1 MKKITVLTFML
12 CCFFSNAGAA
22 GLTASVDKTT
32 VPLGEAFVLTLSAD
46 ESVNEMPDLSV
57 LEKNFKVY
65 STSVSR
71 QNYIINGKSEAS
83 TNWQIGLIALNP
95 GSQEIPSVTI
105 GKDKT
110 KPVQINVISTAA
122 QAAAPADAT
131 NPQSGVSDKDNT
143 QVQAKYNLRAL
154 IENKTQPHYVQQQII
169 YKVVLT
175 DDGSFAGSEPVFENE
190 SAGSWIIRS
199 LGRPQTVVKTA
210 DNKKVRETTF
220 TYALFPQ
227 KSGKQKIPEVWL
239 NGYAVKSGT
248 RTGFDIFNQDIFN
261 FSINMPSFF
270 GMDTPVSLRVP
281 SKEIEILPVPEN
293 YPGNWWL
300 PAEKVVINAKW
311 QEEKPHFK
319 AGEAFNREITLQAV
333 GVTESQLP
341 DIDFPSSPELR
352 QYPEKAV
359 RQSGLVNGFPAAE
372 VKVNNVYIPKKS
384 GKVLL
389 PEIAV
394 DWYNTQSGT
403 FEKAVIPAEEI
414 EVEEGDMAAGIK
426 DTEDSGY
433 AKQVAEPEQNKP
445 LGGLQSETKENI
457 SQITDSKPEGMSY
470 LVLIAVFAAGMLVS
484 WLLFRKRPSDGK
496 PQCEMR
502 QYPEYLIKKAYQND
516 FRSLRDGLVSWAT
529 GFYPEHRIENLKDV
543 AAAAGDSRFEEQI
556 NIILAKLYNPQD
568 ESLWNPKIFSDILK
582 DLVKNK
588 KGTAGKNPPLPPLYG

>member
-1 MKKITVLTFML
+1 MKKITVLAFL
-12 CCFFSNAGAA
+12 FFYFVSNAGAA

-32 VPLGEAFVLTLSAD
+32 IPLGEAFVLTLSAD
-46 ESVNEMPDLSV
+46 ENINEMPDLSV
-57 LEKNFKVY
+57 LEKNFKIY

-95 GSQEIPSVTI
+95 GNQEIPSVTI

-110 KPVQINVISTAA
+110 TPVQINVISVPV
-122 QAAAPADAT
+122 QAAASADET
-131 NPQSGVSDKDNT
+131 DPQSGVSKEDNS
-143 QVQAKYNLRAL
+143 QVQAKYNLQAF
-154 IENKTQPHYVQQQII
+154 IENETQPHYVQQQII

-175 DDGSFAGSEPVFENE
+175 DDGSFTGSEPVFENE
-190 SAGSWIIRS
+190 SAGNWIIRS
-199 LGRPQTVVKTA
+199 LGRPQTVVKTT
-210 DNKKVRETTF
+210 NGKKIRETTF

-227 KSGKQKIPEVWL
+227 KSGKQKIPEVWF
-239 NGYAVKSGT
+239 NGYTVQPGI
-248 RTGFDIFNQDIFN
+248 RTGFDVFNQDIFN
-261 FSINMPSFF
+261 FGINMPSFF

-281 SKEIEILPVPEN
+281 AKEIKILPVPEN

-311 QEEKPHFK
+311 LGEMPRFK
-319 AGEAFNREITLQAV
+319 AGEAFSREITLQAV

-341 DIDFPSSPELR
+341 DILFPSSPELR

-372 VKVNNVYIPKKS
+372 MKVINVYIPKKS
-384 GKVLL
+384 GRVLL
-389 PEIAV
+389 PEITV
-394 DWYNTQSGT
+394 DWYNIQTGT

-414 EVEEGDMAAGIK
+414 EVEEGNVAAGITDTK
-426 DTEDSGY
+426 DSSYEKQTTDSEKDKY
-433 AKQVAEPEQNKP
+433 LAN
-445 LGGLQSETKENI
+445 LQSDSKENI
-457 SQITDSKPEGMSY
+457 FQTTDSKPEGMSY
-470 LVLIAVFAAGMLVS
+470 LILIAVFAAGMIVS
-484 WLLFRKRPSDGK
+484 WFLFRQRPSAGK

-543 AAAAGDSRFEEQI
+543 AAASGDLRFEEQI

-588 KGTAGKNPPLPPLYG
+588 KQTAGNNPPLPPLYG